1 MMNEIYYW
9 SPCLNKIGTYW
20 STMNSAISLA
30 RYSNKK
36 LTVKILNIC
45 GEWDTQK
52 NFLEQNN
59 VEIINLGPNY
69 FKFLPKNG
77 FFQSRISYFLI
88 FLFSFFPLLIFLKN
102 KKPDFIIVHLITSLP
117 ILLFS
122 LFTFKTKLILRISGL
137 PKLNIFRKTLWKI
150 VSNKIYKI
158 SCPSNDLLS
167 QLEKMRIFRNSKLCF
182 LPDPIIRI
190 EKFINDIKSHKI
202 QIDNGKQRKY
212 FISVGRLT
220 KQKNFTYLINEFK
233 EFSKTNDEYDLMIF
247 GEGEEEKKLQ
257 KQINDQNL
265 SNRVFLKGYSTK
277 IYGHMKNAEA
287 FILSSLWE
295 DPGFVL
301 IEAGFCNLFIISSN
315 CKNGPSEFLQNG
327 KGGIL
332 FESNQKN
339 ALNNALKSF
348 FESKKNFGIK
358 KIITKKNCVKYT
370 LFRHFMILNKILRR
384 D

>member
-122 LFTFKTKLILRISGL
+122 LFTFKTKVILRISGL
-137 PKLNIFRKTLWKI
+137 PKLNIFRKT
-150 VSNKIYKI
+150 
-158 SCPSNDLLS
+158 
-167 QLEKMRIFRNSKLCF
+167 
-182 LPDPIIRI
+182 
-190 EKFINDIKSHKI
+190 
-202 QIDNGKQRKY
+202 
-212 FISVGRLT
+212 
-220 KQKNFTYLINEFK
+220 
-233 EFSKTNDEYDLMIF
+233 F
-247 GEGEEEKKLQ
+247 G
-257 KQINDQNL
+257 
-265 SNRVFLKGYSTK
+265 
-277 IYGHMKNAEA
+277 
-287 FILSSLWE
+287 
-295 DPGFVL
+295 
-301 IEAGFCNLFIISSN
+301 
-315 CKNGPSEFLQNG
+315 
-327 KGGIL
+327 
-332 FESNQKN
+332 
-339 ALNNALKSF
+339 
-348 FESKKNFGIK
+348 
-358 KIITKKNCVKYT
+358 
-370 LFRHFMILNKILRR
+370 
-384 D
+384 